1 MNLQS
6 LDKLFIHELKDLYS
20 AENQLLKALP
30 QMAKAASSDELRQGF
45 EHHLHLT
52 KDHVKRIEQIL
63 QDREVCPSGD
73 KCAAMEGLIHEGEE
87 IIEMN
92 GDAAVKDAALIGAA
106 QRVEHYEIAGYGT
119 ARNFAQHLGNDKAAK
134 LLQQTLDEEG
144 QTDQK
149 LTKLAE
155 GGAHITEMALRSS
168 APEPTPILVY
178 IHPFSMDCA
187 GGLPGA
193 VQFNPASPGT
203 PHYPRNSGQIPR
215 MTRSASWRM
224 TLPAA

>member
-45 EHHLHLT
+45 EHHLEET
-52 KDHVKRIEQIL
+52 KEHVKRIEQIFEDL
-63 QDREVCPSGD
+63 EGSPSGE

-155 GGAHITEMALRSS
+155 GGAHINEMALR
-168 APEPTPILVY
+168 
-178 IHPFSMDCA
+178 
-187 GGLPGA
+187 
-193 VQFNPASPGT
+193 
-203 PHYPRNSGQIPR
+203 
-215 MTRSASWRM
+215 
-224 TLPAA
+224 